1 MKAKKIISLILVLM
15 LAMQYCAYAVVS
27 GEKEFA
33 KEYSLMCGL
42 GYFDEAAMP
51 YGDEVSGAKY
61 SEIMKKATGFEIS
74 NYYEGVNNISALKYA
89 DAFKVLL
96 DIMGYKTLIGGGDG
110 YPLGYV
116 NYALSLKMTAG
127 IDFKAGE
134 RITYGN
140 LARLIYNTFD
150 VEVMK
155 FTSDGRSIT
164 GLYTQDERTF
174 ARCILKIDS
183 VKGQITANEVDGL
196 NGRVG
201 KNMLEIDGVRYERE
215 STQEMIDWLGYYVEA
230 YISIDGNERIVKY
243 IEKDDN
249 CEIFEVDAYDI
260 IDCKDRTLRYIKP
273 NGAEGKVTF
282 NADADVIKNGKVLS
296 SYNDSDFKISK
307 GKITLLKNKS
317 SNYDTV
323 IIKSYKDFV
332 VSSLDAEELV
342 LYNEIHTTEEDW
354 TLELD
359 GNSVDEIIRIKDVNG
374 KTMAFSDIK
383 AGNVLSIAQSDRLID
398 IIVNNV
404 IIDVFTINS
413 VFYENGRTVV
423 SSSEGEYVISE
434 DFLEYR
440 PDAALTLG
448 IPFKVYVN
456 SFGEIAYMTAS
467 SGGYTYGY
475 LIRTLPGDG
484 GADDC
489 WFKVL
494 TPENK
499 VVTYGCAD
507 KVRIEFA
514 DGSGRAYEA
523 SDVYNAI
530 KSYKGVI
537 SFMSDK
543 ELITKILIPLSQK
556 DESSLA
562 LYKQYEREDALYK
575 NWARCFHAEACV
587 DGSTVIF
594 ALPDDETT
602 ASYEDYAAIKN
613 TDLTNSA
620 KYDYAG
626 YCIGENDIYCPVI
639 TLTGY
644 TPKLKDSTK
653 YFAVTSIST
662 AVNKDSEVV
671 QQIKGN
677 RSGEEMTYQAQFE
690 SDGKTKFQKAYSMN
704 GTTAELNAAEGT
716 LEVGVGDIIKCS
728 VDTRTGLVSSCLMLY
743 DADMPNP
750 DYPRDNGYLA
760 EALGNA
766 QSETDKKY
774 NPFTV
779 YNGKNHYG
787 ASITGSGYR
796 YLYGWVYK
804 KIGSYV
810 TVTNQNLGVEAFENS
825 DEFYIENYPVNIFTD
840 ITNVDYSFY
849 QKDGKVTAKKGAAS
863 QIKNYKT
870 VSDDCSR
877 VIVITKSNGDPFQMF
892 ILNY

>member
-27 GEKEFA
+27 GEKEFI

-42 GYFDEAAMP
+42 GYFDEATMP
-51 YGDEVSGAKY
+51 YDDEVSGAKY
-61 SEIMKKATGFEIS
+61 SEIMKKATGYEIS
-74 NYYEGVNNISALKYA
+74 NYYEGVNGISALKYA

-96 DIMGYKTLIGGGDG
+96 DIMGYKTLIDEGDG

-155 FTSDGRSIT
+155 FTVDGKGIS
-164 GLYTQDERTF
+164 GLYTREERTF

-183 VKGQITANEVDGL
+183 VKGQITANEVDGI
-196 NGRVG
+196 NGRVS
-201 KNMLEIDGVRYERE
+201 KNMLEINGVRYERN
-215 STQEMIDWLGYYVEA
+215 STQELIDWLGYYVEA
-230 YISIDGNERIVKY
+230 YISIDGNDRIVKY
-243 IEKDDN
+243 IEIDDN
-249 CEIFEVDAYDI
+249 SEIFEVDAYDI
-260 IDCKDRTLRYIKP
+260 VECKDETLRYIKP
-273 NGAEGKVTF
+273 NRTEGKVTF
-282 NADADVIKNGKVLS
+282 NTDADVIKNGKVLS
-296 SYNDSDFKISK
+296 TYNDSDFDISK
-307 GKITLLKNKS
+307 GKITLIKNKGG
-317 SNYDTV
+317 NYDTV
-323 IIKSYKDFV
+323 IINSYKDFV
-332 VSSLDAEELV
+332 VSSTDAEELV
-342 LYNEIHTTEEDW
+342 LYNEIHTTEEEW

-359 GNSVDEIIRIKDVNG
+359 EDSVDEIIRIKDVNG
-374 KTMAFSDIK
+374 KVMTFSDIK
-383 AGNVLSIAQSDRLID
+383 AGDVLSVAQSDRLID

-404 IIDVFTINS
+404 IIDSFTINS

-434 DFLEYR
+434 DFLAYR
-440 PDAALTLG
+440 PDAASTLG
-448 IPFKVYVN
+448 IPFKVYIN

-475 LIRTLPGDG
+475 LIRTLPGDA

-499 VVTYGCAD
+499 VVTYGCD
-507 KVRIEFA
+507 KKVRIQFA
-514 DGSGRAYEA
+514 DGSGKSYEA

-537 SFMSDK
+537 SFMANK
-543 ELITKILIPLSQK
+543 EVITKILIPLSQQN
-556 DESSLA
+556 ESSLA
-562 LYKQYEREDALYK
+562 LYKRYERDEAIYK
-575 NWARCFHAEACV
+575 NWARSFHAEACV

-602 ASYEDYAAIKN
+602 ASYEDYIAIKN
-613 TDLTNSA
+613 TNLTNSN
-620 KYDYAG
+620 KYDYTG

-644 TPKLKDSTK
+644 TPKVSDATK
-653 YFAVTSIST
+653 FFAVTSIST
-662 AVNKDSEVV
+662 AVNKDNEVV
-671 QQIKGN
+671 QQIKGS
-677 RSGEEMTYQAQFE
+677 RSGEETTYQAAFE

-704 GTTAELNAAEGT
+704 GTTAELNAAEGS

-728 VDTRTGLVSSCLMLY
+728 IDTRTGLVDSCLILY

-750 DYPRDNGYLA
+750 DYPTDNGYLA

-766 QSETDKKY
+766 QSDSDKKY

-787 ASITGSGYR
+787 AAITGSGYR
-796 YLYGWVYK
+796 YFYGWVYK
-804 KIGSYV
+804 KFASHI

-825 DEFYIENYPVNIFTD
+825 NEFYIENYPVNVFTD

-849 QKDGKVTAKKGAAS
+849 EKDGKVTAKKGAAS
-863 QIKNYKT
+863 QITNYKT
-870 VSDDCSR
+870 IGDDCSR
-877 VIVITKSNGDPFQMF
+877 VIVITKTNGDPFQFF
-892 ILNY
+892 ILSY